1 MNLNFDINKEYF
13 NEIKDVSK
21 DIKQLIKRNRKN
33 PFIQKIRASIKGN
46 DEILTGF
53 PKFFKSVLMPL
64 SYERIF
70 AKEKKDCGYCHLA
83 AVGKWFGERGYKNI
97 SHFDDQ
103 QLIEKL
109 TQEHIDLIP
118 DPEKRKIAQD
128 FFDFSRVFINKNK
141 SENSIDSEYDE
152 AHNRNAIKVSMNI
165 PVTLYKFN
173 WVQIRNMAK
182 TYKNS
187 GYYKSH
193 DDKEFLNYI
202 YPKEAI
208 PNSIIKEAF
217 LYYNAKENSIKIKF
231 RFNSKNIEEI
241 FINKDVALDG
251 VTIENNDDEDDEKH
265 YLFLSERLFNWD
277 DLEDSVH
284 SKFHEIFVGDIETLL
299 TTEVKNVVNSFIVT
313 QGIIKEDWN
322 KLQMKYAGILLQK
335 GKI

>member
-13 NEIKDVSK
+13 NEIKKVSN
-21 DIKQLIKRNRKN
+21 DIKQIIKRNRRN

-53 PKFFKSVLMPL
+53 PKFFKSILMPL

-70 AKEKKDCGYCHLA
+70 AKEKKDCDYWHSA
-83 AVGKWFGERGYKNI
+83 AVGKWFGEKGYKNI

-103 QLIEKL
+103 SLIEKL

-118 DPEKRKIAQD
+118 DPEKRKVAQD

-141 SENSIDSEYDE
+141 HADSIDSDNETL
-152 AHNRNAIKVSMNI
+152 HRNVIKVPMNV

-182 TYKNS
+182 KYKNS
-187 GYYKSH
+187 GYYNSH
-193 DDKEFLNYI
+193 DDKDFLNYI
-202 YPKEAI
+202 YPKEAM
-208 PNSIIKEAF
+208 PDSIVKEAF
-217 LYYNAKENSIKIKF
+217 LYYNAKENSIKVKF
-231 RFNSKNIEEI
+231 RFNNKNIEEI
-241 FINKDVALDG
+241 LINKDVVID
-251 VTIENNDDEDDEKH
+251 VNKNTDDDEKH
-265 YLFLSERLFNWD
+265 YLFLSERLFNWE
-277 DLEDSVH
+277 DLEDSVC
-284 SKFHEIFVGDIETLL
+284 SNFHEMFVGDIETLL
-299 TTEVKNVVNSFIVT
+299 TPEVKSVVNSFIVK